1 MKSGVRNQSASHC
14 WMTGL
19 LTSQS
24 PSFRYNLQN
33 GYNNIS
39 SRPCQKQNWTQI
51 FRWHF
56 STGFLAVL
64 LCSPLCLLV
73 LERVVSRAAL
83 VSAATVK
90 GNHHISVTNP
100 AQHLSWAEERRPMA
114 IWSDYVWMLLHHYF
128 PIQWTRGQISA
139 SPVFRQRD
147 RQMTSLG
154 ERAII
159 SPGWDG
165 FVGEGSWRGS
175 LGLEVRMETVEA
187 SNLSPTTQ
195 LWAWTTSFSISMY
208 HLNMEV
214 TAIIS

>member
-1 MKSGVRNQSASHC
+1 MSK
-14 WMTGL
+14 TGH
-19 LTSQS
+19 
-24 PSFRYNLQN
+24 
-33 GYNNIS
+33 
-39 SRPCQKQNWTQI
+39 QNWTQI

-73 LERVVSRAAL
+73 LERMVSRAAL

-114 IWSDYVWMLLHHYF
+114 IRSEYVWMLLHHSF
-128 PIQWTRGQISA
+128 PIQWTRGQIRASA
-139 SPVFRQRD
+139 VFRQRD
-147 RQMTSLG
+147 QQMTCLG

-159 SPGWDG
+159 SPGWNG

-175 LGLEVRMETVEA
+175 SGLEVRMETVA
-187 SNLSPTTQ
+187 APHLSPTTQ
-195 LWAWTTSFSISMY
+195 PSAWTASVSISMY

-214 TAIIS
+214 TAVIS